1 MLYVSSEEFNKL
13 RPVQK
18 RFLLEQYGTY
28 LDASYQSG
36 KCQVMLFW
44 LPYAHSGFYVAVE
57 LYRKIDQVRKCT
69 GFTDYER
76 LDPFLKNIDVEQL
89 YVLL

>member
-1 MLYVSSEEFNKL
+1 MLYVSPDEFNKL
-13 RPVQK
+13 RPGQK
-18 RFLLEQYGTY
+18 CFLLKQYGTY

-44 LPYAHSGFYVAVE
+44 LPCASSGFYVAVE

-69 GFTDYER
+69 AFTDYEK
-76 LDPFLKNIDVEQL
+76 LDPFLTAMAVDQL